1 MQVLYGCA
9 DALYGCAR
17 VQPLLSYLHRTFFP
31 GIHNQI
37 WDCVMFRKKLTIIL
51 TVAALAS
58 FLSFSRANVSAQ
70 TTSATD
76 IVLVLPFENVSNH
89 PEYNWIGESF
99 ADSLSSLLNKPG
111 MIVVTFDERA
121 VAYQRLRLPLTVL
134 PSRATAIKI
143 ARDLKASM
151 IVIGT
156 FNVTFPPAD
165 PKASPEKP
173 PLANITGEAHV
184 VRVNEGRMT
193 GDIFDGAWAPRVYD
207 FGGMVIDLQKM
218 HGELAYQI
226 LFQRDK
232 ALSFSRNNLVQEAIR
247 VPPQALEAYIKGLLT
262 DEHDPTRAIY
272 FKNAK
277 RLYARE
283 KGGAVY
289 PEAAFQ
295 LGRFYLNQ
303 NQWKEAAEYFTM
315 LQKREP
321 HYGEAQFYAGLA
333 YWKLG
338 DLPHALDALVPL
350 ADEKAMPLVGVY
362 NNAGAVSV
370 EAARVEKKPE
380 ERKRLLLQGITLLS
394 RAVDSS
400 PDDTMV
406 LFNYAYGLFLSDRYA
421 EAAEKLQRV
430 IAADPK
436 DGPAFFLLA
445 KAQDRASHPEAAEA
459 ADNQARRN
467 LPQAYAKWQTE
478 WQKSQ
483 TVPAIV
489 LRSRDV
495 LNQIDISDLTRLQA
509 ETTARANNAEDALNK
524 IRDLYQ
530 QGRDD
535 EALVEIRKLLIIEPT
550 NAEAF
555 LLSGRI
561 NQRRGDQETAI
572 AALKTA
578 IFWEYNHPL
587 IESHILLG
595 RIFLERGD
603 LGEARKYATTAMSID
618 PNNQEAIALKRQVT
632 MGGP

>member
-1 MQVLYGCA
+1 
-9 DALYGCAR
+9 
-17 VQPLLSYLHRTFFP
+17 
-31 GIHNQI
+31 
-37 WDCVMFRKKLTIIL
+37 MFSKILAIL
-51 TVAALAS
+51 TAAALACLCFTQS
-58 FLSFSRANVSAQ
+58 NVSAQ

-111 MIVVTFDERA
+111 MIVVTGDERA

-134 PSRATAIKI
+134 PSRATGIKI
-143 ARDLKASM
+143 AREVKASM

-156 FNVTFPPAD
+156 YNVTLPPVD
-165 PKASPEKP
+165 PKAPSEKP
-173 PLANITGEAHV
+173 PLANITGESHV
-184 VRVNEGRMT
+184 IRVNEGRMT

-207 FGGMVIDLQKM
+207 FGGDLTDLQKM

-226 LFQRDK
+226 LVQRDK
-232 ALSFSRNNLVQEAIR
+232 ALSFSRNNLVQEATR
-247 VPPQALEAYIKGLLT
+247 VPPQAFEAYTKCLLS
-262 DEHDPTRAIY
+262 DERDPTRAIY
-272 FKNAK
+272 CKNAM
-277 RLYARE
+277 RLYAKE

-321 HYGEAQFYAGLA
+321 HYGEAQFYAGLS
-333 YWKLG
+333 YWKVG

-362 NNAGAVSV
+362 NNAGAVSI

-380 ERKRLLLQGITLLS
+380 ERARLLGQGVKLLS

-406 LFNYAYGLFLSDRYA
+406 LFNCAYGLFLSDKYA
-421 EAAEKLQRV
+421 EAAEKLQKV

-445 KAQDRASHPEAAEA
+445 KAQERANHPEAAEA
-459 ADNQARRN
+459 ADDKARRN

-483 TVPAIV
+483 TVPGVV

-495 LNQIDISDLTRLQA
+495 LNQIDLSDLNHIKIIEQA
-509 ETTARANNAEDALNK
+509 KANNAEEALNK
-524 IRDLYQ
+524 IRDLYE

-535 EALVEIRKLLIIEPT
+535 EALTEIRKLLIIEPT

-555 LLSGRI
+555 LISGKI
-561 NQRRGDQETAI
+561 NQRRGDQEVAI
-572 AALKTA
+572 ADLKTA
-578 IFWEYNHPL
+578 IFWEYDHPL

-603 LGEARKYATTAMSID
+603 LGEARKYATSAMNID
-618 PNNQEAIALKRQVT
+618 PNNQEAIALQRQVT
-632 MGGP
+632 MGRP

>member
-1 MQVLYGCA
+1 
-9 DALYGCAR
+9 
-17 VQPLLSYLHRTFFP
+17 
-31 GIHNQI
+31 
-37 WDCVMFRKKLTIIL
+37 MFRKKLAIIL
-51 TVAALAS
+51 TAAALAS
-58 FLSFSRANVSAQ
+58 CLCFAQSNASAQ
-70 TTSATD
+70 TSATD
-76 IVLVLPFENVSNH
+76 IVLVLPFENISNH

-99 ADSLSSLLNKPG
+99 ADSLSTLLNKPG
-111 MIVVTFDERA
+111 LIVVGSDERA

-143 ARDLKASM
+143 ARELKASM

-156 FNVTFPPAD
+156 FNVTLPPAD
-165 PKASPEKP
+165 PKASPDRL
-173 PLANITGEAHV
+173 PLANIIGEARV

-193 GDIFDGAWAPRVYD
+193 GEFFDGAWAPRVYD
-207 FGGMVIDLQKM
+207 FGDDVMNLQKV

-226 LFQRDK
+226 LVQRDK
-232 ALSFSRNNLVQEAIR
+232 ALSFSRNNLVQEATR
-247 VPPQALEAYIKGLLT
+247 VPHQAFEAYTKGLLT
-262 DEHDPTRAIY
+262 DERDPTRAIY
-272 FKNAK
+272 FKNAM
-277 RLYARE
+277 RLYGKE

-295 LGRFYLNQ
+295 LGRFYLGQ
-303 NQWKEAAEYFTM
+303 NHWKEAAEYFTM

-321 HYGEAQFYAGLA
+321 HYGEAQFYGGLS

-350 ADEKAMPLVGVY
+350 ADERVMPLVGVY

-380 ERKRLLLQGITLLS
+380 ERTRLLAQGVTLLS

-406 LFNYAYGLFLSDRYA
+406 LFNYAYGLFLSEKYA
-421 EAAEKLQRV
+421 EAAEKLQKV
-430 IAADPK
+430 IAADPR

-445 KAQDRASHPEAAEA
+445 KAQERASHAEAAEA

-495 LNQIDISDLTRLQA
+495 LNQIDISDLTRTREIEA
-509 ETTARANNAEDALNK
+509 VKANNAEDALNK

-578 IFWEYNHPL
+578 IFWDPPPKM
-587 IESHILLG
+587 IDAQILLG

-603 LGEARKYATTAMSID
+603 LGEARKYAATAMTID
-618 PNNQEAIALKRQVT
+618 PNNQEAIALQRQVT
-632 MGGP
+632 MGRP

>member
-1 MQVLYGCA
+1 
-9 DALYGCAR
+9 
-17 VQPLLSYLHRTFFP
+17 
-31 GIHNQI
+31 
-37 WDCVMFRKKLTIIL
+37 MFKKKLAIIL
-51 TVAALAS
+51 TAAALAS
-58 FLSFSRANVSAQ
+58 LLSFSHSNVSAQ

-76 IVLVLPFENVSNH
+76 IILVLPFENVSNH

-111 MIVVTFDERA
+111 MIVVTGDERA

-143 ARDLKASM
+143 AREAKASM

-156 FNVTFPPAD
+156 YNVTLPPAD
-165 PKASPEKP
+165 PKAPSEKP
-173 PLANITGEAHV
+173 PPANITGESHV

-207 FGGMVIDLQKM
+207 FGGDLTDLQKM

-226 LFQRDK
+226 LVQRDK
-232 ALSFSRNNLVQEAIR
+232 ALSFSRNNLVQEAMR
-247 VPPQALEAYIKGLLT
+247 VPPQAWEAYQKCLLT

-272 FKNAK
+272 CKNAM
-277 RLYARE
+277 RLYAKE

-321 HYGEAQFYAGLA
+321 HYGEAQFYAGLS
-333 YWKLG
+333 YWKAG
-338 DLPHALDALVPL
+338 DLPHALNALVPL

-362 NNAGAVSV
+362 NNAGAVSI
-370 EAARVEKKPE
+370 EAARIEKKPE
-380 ERKRLLLQGITLLS
+380 ERARLLAQGVKLLS

-406 LFNYAYGLFLSDRYA
+406 LFNYAYGLFLSEKYS
-421 EAAEKLQRV
+421 EAAEKLQKV
-430 IAADPK
+430 IAGDPR

-445 KAQDRASHPEAAEA
+445 KAQERASQSEAAEA
-459 ADNQARRN
+459 ADNQARTKM
-467 LPQAYAKWQTE
+467 PQAYAKWQTE

-495 LNQIDISDLTRLQA
+495 LNPIAISDLTRTREIEA
-509 ETTARANNAEDALNK
+509 VKANNAEDALNK

-578 IFWEYNHPL
+578 VFWDPPPKM
-587 IESHILLG
+587 IEAQILLG

-618 PNNQEAIALKRQVT
+618 PNNQEAIALKRLVT

>member
-1 MQVLYGCA
+1 
-9 DALYGCAR
+9 
-17 VQPLLSYLHRTFFP
+17 
-31 GIHNQI
+31 
-37 WDCVMFRKKLTIIL
+37 MFRKKLAIIL
-51 TVAALAS
+51 TVAVQAS
-58 FLSFSRANVSAQ
+58 FLAFSHSKASAQ
-70 TTSATD
+70 TSSATD

-99 ADSLSSLLNKPG
+99 ADSLSSILNKPG
-111 MIVVTFDERA
+111 MIVVTSDERA

-143 ARDLKASM
+143 AREVKASM

-156 FNVTFPPAD
+156 YNITLPPVD
-165 PKASPEKP
+165 PKAPSEKP
-173 PLANITGEAHV
+173 PPANITGESHV

-193 GDIFDGAWAPRVYD
+193 GDVFDGAWAPRVYD
-207 FGGMVIDLQKM
+207 FGGDLTDLQKM

-226 LFQRDK
+226 LVQRDK
-232 ALSFSRNNLVQEAIR
+232 ALSFSRNNLVQEAMR
-247 VPPQALEAYIKGLLT
+247 VPPQAWEAYQKCLLT

-272 FKNAK
+272 CKNAMRIYGK
-277 RLYARE
+277 E

-321 HYGEAQFYAGLA
+321 HYGEAQFYAGLS
-333 YWKLG
+333 YWKIG
-338 DLPHALDALVPL
+338 DLPHALDAFVPL

-370 EAARVEKKPE
+370 EAARIEKKPE
-380 ERKRLLLQGITLLS
+380 ERARLLAQGVKLLS

-406 LFNYAYGLFLSDRYA
+406 LFNYANGLFLSEKYA
-421 EAAEKLQRV
+421 EAAEKLQKV
-430 IAADPK
+430 IAGDPR

-445 KAQDRASHPEAAEA
+445 KAQERASHAEAAEA

-483 TVPAIV
+483 TVPAIT

-495 LNQIDISDLTRLQA
+495 LNGIDISDLTRGRVIEEA
-509 ETTARANNAEDALNK
+509 KANNAEDALNK
-524 IRDLYQ
+524 IRDLYE

-535 EALVEIRKLLIIEPT
+535 EAMAEIRKLLIIEPT
-550 NAEAF
+550 NARAF
-555 LLSGRI
+555 LISGKI
-561 NQRRGDQETAI
+561 NQRRGDQEAAI